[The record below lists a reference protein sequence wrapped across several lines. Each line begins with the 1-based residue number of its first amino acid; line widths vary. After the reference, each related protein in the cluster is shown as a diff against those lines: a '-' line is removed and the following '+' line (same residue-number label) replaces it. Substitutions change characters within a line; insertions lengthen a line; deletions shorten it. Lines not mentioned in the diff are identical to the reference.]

1 MKMKCDF
8 CGEKINSK
16 QDYYEIE
23 IVLHNLADDIE
34 ENFDVW
40 IVCDRCFNRITM
52 NEEIIK
58 TIQKRY
64 DELKQILDEKGKFL
78 NEKDTEQYELLG
90 ELEAL
95 AWVLK
100 LLKGEA

>member
-1 MKMKCDF
+1 MKCDF
-8 CGEKINSK
+8 CGEKINSN

-23 IVLHNLADDIE
+23 ITLHNLADDRE

-40 IVCDRCFNRITM
+40 IVCDKCFSVISRK
-52 NEEIIK
+52 EGIIK
-58 TIQKRY
+58 AIQKRY
-64 DELKQILDEKGKFL
+64 DELKEKLNEKGNFL

>member
-1 MKMKCDF
+1 MKCDF

-40 IVCDRCFNRITM
+40 IVCDKCFSVISRK
-52 NEEIIK
+52 EEIIK
-58 TIQKRY
+58 AIQK
-64 DELKQILDEKGKFL
+64 K
-78 NEKDTEQYELLG
+78 
-90 ELEAL
+90 
-95 AWVLK
+95 
-100 LLKGEA
+100 

>member
-1 MKMKCDF
+1 MKCDF
-8 CGEKINSK
+8 CGEKINPT

-23 IVLHNLADDIE
+23 IILHNLDDIE
-34 ENFDVW
+34 EIFDVW
-40 IVCDRCFNRITM
+40 IVCDKCFSIISRK
-52 NEEIIK
+52 EEIIK
-58 TIQKRY
+58 AIQKRY
-64 DELKQILDEKGKFL
+64 DELKEKLNEKGKFL

-100 LLKGEA
+100 LLKREA

>member
-1 MKMKCDF
+1 MKCDF

-16 QDYYEIE
+16 QDYYEIKV
-23 IVLHNLADDIE
+23 ILHNVADDRE
-34 ENFDVW
+34 ANFDEW
-40 IVCDRCFNRITM
+40 IVCEKCFSIISRK
-52 NEEIIK
+52 EEIIK

>member
-1 MKMKCDF
+1 LK
-8 CGEKINSK
+8 EKLN
-16 QDYYEIE
+16 
-23 IVLHNLADDIE
+23 
-34 ENFDVW
+34 
-40 IVCDRCFNRITM
+40 
-52 NEEIIK
+52 
-58 TIQKRY
+58 
-64 DELKQILDEKGKFL
+64 EKGKFL